1 MVVINNHLGKIRYT
15 RAFFTT
21 LISSAVTSCFGVA
34 GLTPSNKYEDVITSI
49 PFIGKHFEESKGINI
64 RISEGKVRI
73 ALHVAVV
80 YGTNTTALTD
90 NIQEKLS
97 FIINEQTGLSVEKV
111 DVYIDDLVN

>member
-1 MVVINNHLGKIRYT
+1 MVVIQNHLGKIRYT

-34 GLTPSNKYEDVITSI
+34 GLTPCNKYEDFLTSL
-49 PFIGKHFEESKGINI
+49 PVLGRFCSESKGINI
-64 RISEGKVRI
+64 KITEGKVRI
-73 ALHVAVV
+73 ALHIAVV
-80 YGTNTTALTD
+80 YGTNTTALID

-97 FIINEQTGLSVEKV
+97 FIINEQTGLTVEKV

>member
-1 MVVINNHLGKIRYT
+1 MVVIQNHLGKIRYT
-15 RAFFTT
+15 RAFFYN

-34 GLTPSNKYEDVITSI
+34 GLTPCNRYEDILTFV
-49 PFIGKHFEESKGINI
+49 PVVGKLFSESKGINVK
-64 RISEGKVRI
+64 ISDGKLRI

-97 FIINEQTGLSVEKV
+97 FIIAEQTGLNVEKV

>member
-1 MVVINNHLGKIRYT
+1 MVVIQNHLGKIRYT

-34 GLTPSNKYEDVITSI
+34 GLMPCNKYEDFITSF
-49 PFIGKHFEESKGINI
+49 PVLRKFYNESKGINI
-64 RISEGKVRI
+64 RITEGKVRI
-73 ALHVAVV
+73 ALHIAVAQ
-80 YGTNTTALTD
+80 GTNTAALTD

-97 FIINEQTGLSVEKV
+97 FIINEQTGLKVEKV